1 MATKPTN
8 AVLVR
13 ASDANYTTGPVAL
26 QTTPTKIDPEV
37 AVGGQTAEGWKVDS
51 PLGAHPVFAQW
62 RNFFENRND
71 LFVEWVKLGTN
82 ADDEDAHIV
91 ETDAN
96 GEISAVEG
104 EFTGST
110 NRNFTLDV
118 TKLGGGPPNGGSTAI
133 RVFVDD
139 GATGVDIDATA
150 GLGTSVALKAN
161 NDGITQT
168 VEFTNAGD
176 GAALLLNSV
185 GDVTLS
191 AISTKQ
197 DGDHVVSVNATD
209 TGTGGIKINVDD
221 SPAITMLS
229 QVTEPPSSGSSGGMW
244 TIDNSALPNST
255 PDVIKCRLDNAR
267 LPFWTARTKF
277 VWAYVENLTGT
288 VSGAAVIN
296 LDASFATGG
305 IPDEASDV
313 LLLLT
318 ARLSQVIAGSTTIFG
333 VVKFFDET
341 NDPGVPFRT
350 FSVREEASVL
360 SESKEYTFRAPYTLP
375 AAGQRLMRATFE
387 ADQGSTMGWTD
398 ALFSVQGNPG

>member
-1 MATKPTN
+1 MATKPTVTV
-8 AVLVR
+8 AIR
-13 ASDANYTTGPVAL
+13 ADDLNYTTGPAAL
-26 QTTPTKIDPEV
+26 IGTNTKIAPLSADND
-37 AVGGQTAEGWKVDS
+37 EGLKVDS
-51 PLGAHPVFAQW
+51 PLGTFPALAQHH
-62 RNFFENRND
+62 NFWHNRTD
-71 LFVEWVKLGTN
+71 QWARWVELGTN
-82 ADDEDAHIV
+82 ADDEDAHLV

-96 GEISAVEG
+96 GEISAVEA

-110 NRNFTLDV
+110 GRNFTLDV
-118 TKLGGGPPNGGSTAI
+118 TKLGGGPPNGGATAL

-168 VEFTNAGD
+168 AEISNNGD
-176 GAALLLNSV
+176 GLALLVDSV
-185 GDVTLS
+185 GDVVLS
-191 AISTKQ
+191 VIGTKLS
-197 DGDHVVSVNATD
+197 GDHVVSVNATN

-277 VWAYVENLTGT
+277 VWGYVENLTGT
-288 VSGAAVIN
+288 VSGATIIN

-360 SESKEYTFRAPYTLP
+360 SESKEYTFRAPYALP